1 MVALVAA
8 LVRVK
13 MTVVPVSVH
22 RTVEITAP
30 QTVILPARVNVQGA
44 ARIVAQILAGLLV
57 LQIVLLVTVR

>member
-8 LVRVK
+8 RVRVT
-13 MTVVPVSVH
+13 MMVVPVSGH
-22 RTVEITAP
+22 RTMEITAP
-30 QTVILPARVNVQGA
+30 QTVRLPARENVQGA

>member
-13 MTVVPVSVH
+13 MMVVPVSVH

-30 QTVILPARVNVQGA
+30 QTVRLPARVNVQGA